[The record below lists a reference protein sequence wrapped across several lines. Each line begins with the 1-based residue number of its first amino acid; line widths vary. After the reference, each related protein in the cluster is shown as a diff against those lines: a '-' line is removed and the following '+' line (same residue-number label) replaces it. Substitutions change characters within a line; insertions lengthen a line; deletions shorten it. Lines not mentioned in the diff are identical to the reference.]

1 MKFNLVVI
9 NEINF
14 WHACL
19 SCERDEY
26 IIIIIMNV
34 IIIMIN
40 NNGSLSKRIMMRGRK
55 WNILA
60 FIMEAF
66 GHKKKGWNSE
76 WWWWWLQSVVDH
88 KQWKHEIRCLPIH
101 SLVCP
106 IMPYINLFSFCS
118 LCIFSSSFW
127 LGLYFW
133 KTDKNHKIINVD
145 KWKVRS

>member
-34 IIIMIN
+34 IITMIN
-40 NNGSLSKRIMMRGRK
+40 NNGSLSKRIMMSGENGIYWLSLWNHLGIKRRG
-55 WNILA
+55 WSL
-60 FIMEAF
+60 
-66 GHKKKGWNSE
+66 E
-76 WWWWWLQSVVDH
+76 WWRLQSVVDH